1 MAGKHTRRNS
11 YLKNSVNMNKQYL
24 HTRKNKLKKNGDRK
38 QNMYSFDKIEQLVI
52 NTFKSKKQ
60 LQPLPKFYKT
70 PGYTDEYIRR
80 MNEPIF
86 FKNNI

>member
-1 MAGKHTRRNS
+1 MTGKHTRRNS
-11 YLKNSVNMNKQYL
+11 YLKNSVTINKQKIN
-24 HTRKNKLKKNGDRK
+24 TRKNKLKINGK
-38 QNMYSFDKIEQLVI
+38 HNPNGYNFDKIEQLMI

-70 PGYTDEYIRR
+70 PEYTDEYIRR
-80 MNEPIF
+80 MNEPII